1 MQNAMKKRY
10 PFVYLFV
17 FVLLS
22 PFSYGNFEENKLSEV
37 IHNERQIKIE
47 NLLSRETVPYI
58 YENFN
63 SLPSGSVPE
72 GWFTNSTFRVEP
84 GFGLNNSRRFSR
96 LITHAGGT
104 PDNPNGFWQT
114 SQVLAGENPVLSFY
128 YRVVNEINYPSN
140 GTPPTRFRIFVRVSD
155 DGGINFNTLGTI
167 AFNGSIFNHNMI
179 TNEYRKIDVPLPS
192 YVNQD
197 IIVEI
202 FAERIGNLTAT
213 EWFYVDFDDVKI
225 GSFYEAEFTVTNGT
239 SPVNNAVIS
248 VPGKPFGPTTTDT
261 NGNAVLN
268 LPSGTT
274 NYLVEATNY
283 LSYEGVLEI
292 EDASIIVPDIE
303 LIGNFVKTFT
313 VVDQNDN
320 PLSNVSVTYEGI
332 AQSYSG
338 SDFVEG
344 TLLTNTS
351 GIATVALANGNYTYS
366 AAKDNYYT
374 VNGEFTMN
382 NEASTE
388 MLQMQIYPMV
398 TFTITGQIDDDET
411 EPLEGASILVNE
423 LYPLSTNSSGQ
434 AFLRLP
440 VGNHSYT
447 AEKIGFQSNFTEFEI
462 ASNIDTILPPMLLEI
477 SPPVFS
483 FVSPTD
489 QILNFPKILT
499 GQTTGALSIV
509 FTNVGSGEITIEPSD
524 INLVGDDSENF
535 ILQNLE
541 SSVSLISGEQ
551 ATISV
556 LFSPLSAGIKN
567 AFVEIEDNIGNKA
580 IQTIDLVGEA
590 YDATTLP
597 FLEDFETGSFNNWF
611 VVNGAQTNKWHVG
624 EPANDPGNLAAIIS
638 NDGGLTN
645 AYSINSASVTHFYQ
659 DFQIP
664 DAEPGEVKLQFDW
677 KGLGETQDRDR
688 LRVYLIVPSIT
699 PVAGTQLSTSP
710 GTIQFLGSYF
720 NQAEWQTVTQNISDE
735 HLGQQRRLVFSW
747 RNDSSG
753 GTQPPATVD
762 NIYVG
767 LFYNLLL
774 ATNPPAAGIVS
785 GGGEFGAGFSVPV
798 EVIQQNGYSFENWSA
813 DAGIIEDEN
822 LLQTIFTMPA
832 QNAILTANFSII
844 APLVEDQTETYNGV
858 EFTLTATATEGFDII
873 WYDDETGGNIVTPSA
888 INAGV
893 YTFWAAARDVDGF
906 ESERVPAVL
915 TINPAELQIIAD
927 SQNKIYGQDDPDL
940 TYEITAGV
948 LYTDDELIGQLT
960 REDGENVGEYAILQG
975 DLNNPNY
982 QIEFISNILSVTPAN
997 LHVIADDKLKYFD
1010 GEPFPVEDY
1019 SVSFGGFQ
1027 FDDNQ
1032 ENLNGEL
1039 QYSGSAIGA
1048 IEPGTYTIVPG
1059 GLFSDNY
1066 NIEFIEGILTI
1077 SDLIPVTIEGLVAED
1092 KVYDG
1097 LTAAVV
1103 NFNNAVLNGVDIEDE
1118 VFLNITDAS
1127 AHFVSPD
1134 VGVDIEVIVSGLI
1147 LDGEDSFKYALVI
1160 PELTASILQ
1169 RNLVITP
1176 DAGQSKIFGDPDP
1189 QVLTY
1194 TITDGEMVEG
1204 EQLSGELTREVGES
1218 VGIYQILPGT
1228 LSGGL
1233 NYIIE
1238 FTEEVFTIYALLTL
1252 QAYPENSGV
1261 VTGGGEFLENDEIA
1275 IEAYPEEGFLFVHWI
1290 DEDEIVVSTEPDFI
1304 YIMPGKNVSLTAIFD
1319 LENTIPNQ
1327 ELIEINVYPNPA
1339 RNYFNISSPEL
1350 IKKLVIYD
1358 ITGKVVYNEVVNSFE
1373 KRIHGEFNG
1382 GIYILKIYTDK
1393 SIHTKRLLIK
1403 Q

>member
-1 MQNAMKKRY
+1 MIKKY
-10 PFVYLFV
+10 SFVYFFI

-22 PFSYGNFEENKLSEV
+22 PFSYGNFEENKLSEE
-37 IHNERQIKIE
+37 IDNEILIKTE

-72 GWFTNSTFRVEP
+72 GWFTNNTFRVEP
-84 GFGLNNSRRFSR
+84 QHGLNNSRRFSR

-104 PDNPNGFWQT
+104 PDHPNGFWQT
-114 SQVLAGENPVLSFY
+114 SQVQAGENPVLSFY
-128 YRVVNEINYPSN
+128 YRVVNQINYPDN
-140 GTPPTRFRIFVRVSD
+140 GTPSSRFRIFVRVSD
-155 DGGINFNTLGTI
+155 DGGNNFDDLGTI
-167 AFNGSIFNHNMI
+167 AFNGTIFNHNTI
-179 TNEYRKIDVPLPS
+179 TNEYRKIEVPLPD
-192 YVNQD
+192 YENQD

-202 FAERIGNLTAT
+202 FAERIGNLTAND
-213 EWFYVDFDDVKI
+213 WFYVDFDDVKI

-239 SPVNNAVIS
+239 DPVNGAVIS
-248 VPGKPFGPTTTDT
+248 VPGQPFGPVTTDT
-261 NGNAVLN
+261 NGNAILN

-274 NYLVEATNY
+274 NYIVEATNY

-292 EDASIIVPDIE
+292 EDANIIVPDIE

-351 GIATVALANGNYTYS
+351 GIATVALANGTYTYS

-374 VNGEFTMN
+374 VNGEFTMD

-388 MLQMQIYPMV
+388 ILQMQIYPMV
-398 TFTITGQIDDDET
+398 TFTITGQIDEIET
-411 EPLEGASILVNE
+411 EPLEDASILVNE
-423 LYPLSTNSSGQ
+423 LHSLSTNSDGQ

-440 VGNHSYT
+440 VGSHSYT
-447 AEKIGFQSNFTEFEI
+447 AEKIGFQSNFSEFEI
-462 ASNIDTILPPMLLEI
+462 VSNNDIVLPSMLLEI
-477 SPPVFS
+477 SPPVFAFISPSDPILS
-483 FVSPTD
+483 FPNTLS
-489 QILNFPKILT
+489 
-499 GQTTGALSIV
+499 GQTTGALNIV

-524 INLVGDDSENF
+524 VNLVGDDSEHF

-541 SSVSLISGEQ
+541 SSVSLTTGEQ

-556 LFSPLSAGIKN
+556 LFSPLSAGVKN

-580 IQTIDLVGEA
+580 IQTIELIGEA

-597 FLEDFETGSFNNWF
+597 FLEDFETGNFNNWF
-611 VVNGAQTNKWHVG
+611 VVNGAQTNQWHVG
-624 EPANDPGNLAAIIS
+624 EPANDPGNLAAIVS

-645 AYSINSASVTHFYQ
+645 AYSINSASVVHFYK
-659 DFQIP
+659 DLQIP
-664 DAEPGEVKLQFDW
+664 DAESGEVKLQFDW
-677 KGLGETQDRDR
+677 KGLGETEDRDR
-688 LRVYLIVPSIT
+688 LRVYLVVPSVT
-699 PVAGTQLSTSP
+699 PVAGTQLFNSP
-710 GTIQFLGSYF
+710 GTIQLLGSYY

-735 HLGQQRRLVFSW
+735 HIGQQRRLVFSW

-753 GTQPPATVD
+753 GTQPPAAVD

-767 LFYNLLL
+767 LFYDLLL
-774 ATNPPAAGIVS
+774 ASNPPAAGIVS

-844 APLVEDQTETYNGV
+844 APLVEDQTETYNGD
-858 EFTLTATATEGFDII
+858 EYTLTASATDGFDII
-873 WYDDETGGNIVTPSA
+873 WYDNETGGNMVTPSA

-893 YTFWAAARDVDGF
+893 YTFWAAARDIDGF

-915 TINPAELQIIAD
+915 TINPAELQVTALPQI
-927 SQNKIYGQDDPDL
+927 KIYGQDDPEL
-940 TYEITAGV
+940 TYEITEGV

-960 REDGENVGEYAILQG
+960 REEGENVGEYAIIQG

-982 QIEFISNILSVTPAN
+982 QIEFISNDLSIIPAN
-997 LHVIADDKLKYFD
+997 LLVIADDKLKYFD

-1019 SVSFGGFQ
+1019 SVSFDGFQ
-1027 FDDNQ
+1027 FEDNQ

-1039 QYSGSAIGA
+1039 QYSGSAIDA
-1048 IEPGTYTIVPG
+1048 IDPGTYSIVPG
-1059 GLFSDNY
+1059 GLLSDNY
-1066 NIEFIEGILTI
+1066 IIEFIEGILTI

-1097 LTAAVV
+1097 ITSADV
-1103 NFNNAVLNGVDIEDE
+1103 NFDDAILNGVDTEDE
-1118 VFLNITDAS
+1118 VFLNITGAS

-1134 VGVDIEVIVSGLI
+1134 AGVDIEVILSGLI
-1147 LDGEDSFKYALVI
+1147 LDGEDSFKYALLI

-1169 RNLVITP
+1169 RSLVITP

-1189 QVLTY
+1189 QFLTY

-1233 NYIIE
+1233 NYLIE

-1252 QAYPENSGV
+1252 QVYPENSGA
-1261 VTGGGEFLENDEIA
+1261 VTGGGEFLENDEIT
-1275 IEAYPEEGFLFVHWI
+1275 IEANPEEGYLFVHWI
-1290 DEDEIVVSTEPDFI
+1290 DEDDIVVSAEPEFI
-1304 YIMPGKNVSLTAIFD
+1304 YTMPGENVILTAIFD
-1319 LENTIPNQ
+1319 LVNTISNQ
-1327 ELIEINVYPNPA
+1327 ELIEISVYPNPA
-1339 RNYFNISSPEL
+1339 RNYFNITSSEL
-1350 IKKLVIYD
+1350 IEKLVIFD
-1358 ITGKVVYNEVVNSFE
+1358 IAGKVVYNEIVNNFE
-1373 KRIHGEFNG
+1373 KRIQSELND

-1393 SIHTKRLLIK
+1393 AIHTKRVLIK